1 MKELER
7 VYLGIHR
14 RAGQLER
21 RLENLL
27 VALEIE
33 GGSLR
38 EDAESERPDPAKV
51 ARVAR
56 DLKELE
62 LAARAAREEL
72 GSEDS

>member
-27 VALEIE
+27 VALEN
-33 GGSLR
+33 
-38 EDAESERPDPAKV
+38 
-51 ARVAR
+51 
-56 DLKELE
+56 
-62 LAARAAREEL
+62 
-72 GSEDS
+72 

>member
-1 MKELER
+1 VCISASIGAPASLS
-7 VYLGIHR
+7 
-14 RAGQLER
+14 AGLR
-21 RLENLL
+21 ISSSPWR
-27 VALEIE
+27 IE

-38 EDAESERPDPAKV
+38 EAAESERPDPAKV
-51 ARVAR
+51 ARLAR